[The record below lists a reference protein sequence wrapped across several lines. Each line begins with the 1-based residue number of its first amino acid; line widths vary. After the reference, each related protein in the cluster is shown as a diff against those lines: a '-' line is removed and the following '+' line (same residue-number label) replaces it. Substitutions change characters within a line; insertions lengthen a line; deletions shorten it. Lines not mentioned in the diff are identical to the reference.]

1 MIAFEIAQQLLQCG
15 ETVELVALV
24 DTQLDEQCL
33 TFQDWLLHQ
42 RGRFGLDLARSALV
56 PGASAPATFL

>member
-1 MIAFEIAQQLLQCG
+1 MDHTLWQGFLWADLIAFEIAQQLLQCG
-15 ETVELVALV
+15 ETVELVALL

-42 RGRFGLDLARSALV
+42 RRRV
-56 PGASAPATFL
+56 